1 MFSLSKKT
9 ALVTGGSRG
18 IGAAIALRLAKAG
31 ARVVI
36 NYRSNQDAAEKV
48 LAEVKKH
55 SPDSLIKAFD
65 ISKSEEVN
73 KSLAEVL
80 EQVGTIDI
88 AVCNAGVSRDALI
101 PRSSPEQFQEV
112 LDTNLIGTMNVIR
125 CLSRPMMKN
134 RYGRFV
140 LMSSVIGE
148 MGNKGQAAYAA
159 SKAALFGLSKSV
171 SLELASRNITC
182 NVVAPGFI
190 ETEMTGS
197 LSDDVKAQYLSSIP
211 LNRMASAEEVA
222 AAVHF
227 LVSEEASYI
236 TGSTLDINGG
246 LLMR

>member
-1 MFSLSKKT
+1 MFSLSDKT

-31 ARVVI
+31 AKVVI

-65 ISKSEEVN
+65 ISKAEEVN
-73 KSLAEVL
+73 QSLSEVL
-80 EQVGTIDI
+80 DQVGKIDI

-125 CLSRPMMKN
+125 CLSRSMMKN